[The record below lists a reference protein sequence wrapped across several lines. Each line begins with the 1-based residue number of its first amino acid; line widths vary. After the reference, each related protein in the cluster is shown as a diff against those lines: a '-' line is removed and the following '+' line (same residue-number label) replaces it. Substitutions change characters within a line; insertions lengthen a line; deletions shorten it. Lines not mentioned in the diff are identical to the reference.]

1 MSIESASA
9 NSTPLKFEWMVQGWK
24 STPFEVVRFQGEE
37 GLSQP
42 YQFVITLACSDPE
55 LALSKLLKASCCLRI
70 HQQQGQPQVFH
81 GMLSEVRVLSSTY
94 QTLYL
99 QVTLVPRLWALS
111 LGYQCK
117 VFLNQSLPE
126 ILKTVL
132 TDQRQHGVRPAFT
145 LKLMGSYPA
154 REFVCQ
160 YNESSLQFIARL
172 MEQAGL
178 YYYFEQREQQ
188 EHLIITD
195 HQVTHQAKPN
205 TKPLRYSP
213 APLSAMIDPE
223 RLESGLTQLTAVI
236 GHLPNKVL
244 LKGYD
249 HERPAQV
256 VISKDKVSHPSFFSK
271 VYQSLGK
278 QEEVPEGLGA
288 YYRYG
293 EHFTQRS
300 VGDKLVKNIIQ
311 QLQHQANYFEGESRV
326 PGLQAGYLFSVQ
338 EHFLNALN
346 QTYLVTHVIHQGD
359 QLSDL
364 TMLSMT
370 TDNPRYSNSFVAIH
384 SSYQY
389 RHPCKTPRP
398 QISGLLIGTI
408 DASGSGK
415 QAMLDK
421 QGRYKV
427 IFPFDL
433 SGKQAGKASHWLRL
447 AQPYGG
453 KKGGFH
459 FPLCKGT
466 EVLIAFIQ
474 GDPDR
479 PIIQSTLPN
488 ADNPSVVTEKNA
500 AVNKLCTPSGNE
512 ITLEDTAGR
521 RTITLSNG
529 GGTIT
534 LGDI

>member
-1 MSIESASA
+1 MSGESASA
-9 NSTPLKFEWMVQGWK
+9 NSSPLKFEWLVQGWK
-24 STPFEVVRFQGEE
+24 RNPFDVVRFQGEE

-42 YQFVITLACSDPE
+42 YQFVVTLACSDTG
-55 LALSKLLKASCCLRI
+55 LALSKLLKASCCLRV
-70 HQQQGQPQVFH
+70 HQQGLPQDFH
-81 GMLSEVRVLSSTY
+81 GMLSEVRILSSTY

-188 EHLIITD
+188 EHLMITD
-195 HQVTHQAKPN
+195 HRMTHQPKPK
-205 TKPLRYSP
+205 TQ
-213 APLSAMIDPE
+213 PLSYFPAQGATDTE
-223 RLESGLTQLTAVI
+223 NLLTQFTAI
-236 GHLPNKVL
+236 MGHLPNKIL
-244 LKGYD
+244 LKGYN
-249 HERPAQV
+249 HERPSQV
-256 VISKDKVSHPSFFSK
+256 VISKNSVEHPAVFSK
-271 VYQSLGK
+271 IYQSLMK
-278 QEEVPEGLGA
+278 QEEAVPEGLGA

-300 VGDKLVKNIIQ
+300 AGDQLVNNITQ

-326 PGLQAGYLFSVQ
+326 PWLQSGYLFSVAG
-338 EHFLNALN
+338 HFLDSFN
-346 QTYLVTHVIHQGD
+346 QTYLVTQVIHQGD
-359 QLSDL
+359 QLSEL
-364 TMLSMT
+364 TTPSMT

-389 RHPCKTPRP
+389 RHPCRTPCP
-398 QISGLLIGTI
+398 QIGGLLIGTI

-427 IFPFDL
+427 ILPFDL
-433 SGKQAGKASHWLRL
+433 SGKHSGKASHWLRL

-453 KKGGFH
+453 KKGGMH

-512 ITLEDTAGR
+512 ISLEDTAGR
-521 RTITLSNG
+521 RTIKLSNK

-534 LGDI
+534 LGDITLG

>member
-1 MSIESASA
+1 MSVKFASAS
-9 NSTPLKFEWMVQGWK
+9 SSPLKFEWMVQGWERN
-24 STPFEVVRFQGEE
+24 PFEVVRFQGEE

-42 YQFVITLACSDPE
+42 YQFVVTLACRDSE
-55 LALSKLLKASCCLRI
+55 LELSKLLKAYCCLRI
-70 HQQQGQPQVFH
+70 YQEQNQPQDFH
-81 GMLSEVRVLSSTY
+81 GMLSEVRILSSTY
-94 QTLYL
+94 ETLYL

-111 LGYQCK
+111 LGCQCK

-132 TDQRQHGVRPAFT
+132 TDQRQHGVSPAFT
-145 LKLMGSYPA
+145 LNLKGKYPA

-160 YNESSLQFIARL
+160 YNESSLHFIARL

-188 EHLIITD
+188 EHLIITND
-195 HQVTHQAKPN
+195 RMTHQPKPK
-205 TKPLRYSP
+205 TQLLSYCP
-213 APLSAMIDPE
+213 AQGTTDTENP
-223 RLESGLTQLTAVI
+223 LTQFTAI
-236 GHLPNKVL
+236 MGHLPNKIL
-244 LKGYD
+244 LKGYN
-249 HERPAQV
+249 HERPSQA
-256 VISKDKVSHPSFFSK
+256 VISKNRVEHPSIFSK
-271 VYQSLGK
+271 IYQSLMK
-278 QEEVPEGLGA
+278 QQEEAVPDGLGA

-293 EHFTQRS
+293 ENFTQRS
-300 VGDKLVKNIIQ
+300 AGDQLVNHMIQ

-326 PGLQAGYLFSVQ
+326 PGLQAGYLFSVAG
-338 EHFLNALN
+338 HFLDSFN
-346 QTYLVTHVIHQGD
+346 QTYLVTQVIHQGD
-359 QLSDL
+359 QLSEL
-364 TMLSMT
+364 TTPSMT
-370 TDNPRYSNSFVAIH
+370 TGNPHYSNSFVAIH
-384 SSYQY
+384 SHYQY
-389 RHPCKTPRP
+389 RHPCRTPRP
-398 QISGLLIGTI
+398 QINGLLIGTI
-408 DASGSGK
+408 DASGKGK

-427 IFPFDL
+427 ILPFDL
-433 SGKQAGKASHWLRL
+433 SGKHSGKASHWLRL

-453 KKGGFH
+453 KKGGMH

-512 ITLEDTAGR
+512 ISLEDTAGQR
-521 RTITLSNG
+521 RITLGNG

-534 LGDI
+534 LGDL

>member
-1 MSIESASA
+1 MSAPLASDKSRA
-9 NSTPLKFEWMVQGWK
+9 LKFEWLVQGWK
-24 STPFEVVRFQGEE
+24 NNPFEVVRFQGEE

-42 YQFVITLACSDPE
+42 YRFVITIACSDSG
-55 LALSKLLKASCCLRI
+55 LALSKLLKASCCFRL
-70 HQQQGQPQVFH
+70 HQQQGLPQDFH
-81 GMLSEVRVLSSTY
+81 GMLSEVRILSSTY

-99 QVTLVPRLWALS
+99 QVTLVPRLWALT
-111 LGYQCK
+111 LGCQCK

-132 TDQRQHGVRPAFT
+132 TDQQQHGVMPAFT
-145 LKLMGSYPA
+145 LKLMRNYPA

-195 HQVTHQAKPN
+195 HQMTHQSKPN
-205 TKPLRYSP
+205 TQPVRYYPSQGDMM
-213 APLSAMIDPE
+213 AGTENL
-223 RLESGLTQLTAVI
+223 LTQFTAII
-236 GHLPNKVL
+236 GHLPNQVL
-244 LKGYD
+244 LKGYN
-249 HERPAQV
+249 HERSSQV
-256 VISKDKVSHPSFFSK
+256 VLSKGKVEHPSAFSK
-271 VYQSLGK
+271 IYQSLMK
-278 QEEVPEGLGA
+278 QEEVPESLGT

-293 EHFTQRS
+293 EHFTQQAD
-300 VGDKLVKNIIQ
+300 GDQLVKNSIQ
-311 QLQHQANYFEGESRV
+311 QLQHQANYYEGESRV
-326 PGLQAGYLFSVQ
+326 PWLQAGYLCSLQ
-338 EHFLNALN
+338 DHFLDSFN
-346 QTYLVTHVIHQGD
+346 QSYLVTQVSHRGD
-359 QLSDL
+359 QSAELKMPVVPIDAV
-364 TMLSMT
+364 
-370 TDNPRYSNSFVAIH
+370 RYSNSFIAIN

-389 RHPCKTPRP
+389 RHPCRTPRP
-398 QISGLLIGTI
+398 LISGVIIGTI
-408 DASGSGK
+408 DASGSGE

-427 IFPFDL
+427 ILPFDL
-433 SGKQAGKASHWLRL
+433 SGKHSGKASHWLRL

-453 KKGGFH
+453 KKGGMH

-466 EVLIAFIQ
+466 EVLIAFIH
-474 GDPDR
+474 GDPDQ

-500 AVNKLCTPSGNE
+500 AVNKLCTPSGNK
-512 ITLEDTAGR
+512 ITLDDTSGSR
-521 RTITLSNG
+521 SITLSNG

>member
-1 MSIESASA
+1 MSAELASS
-9 NSTPLKFEWMVQGWK
+9 NSGPLKFEWMVQGWK
-24 STPFEVVRFQGEE
+24 RNRFEVVRFQGKE

-42 YQFVITLACSDPE
+42 YQFVVTLACRDPGLE
-55 LALSKLLKASCCLRI
+55 LSTLLKASCCLRV
-70 HQQQGQPQVFH
+70 HQQRGLPQDFH
-81 GMLSEVRVLSSTY
+81 GMLSEVRILSSTY
-94 QTLYL
+94 ETLYL

-132 TDQRQHGVRPAFT
+132 SDQRQHGVRPAFT
-145 LKLMGSYPA
+145 LKLMDSYPA
-154 REFVCQ
+154 RELVCQ

-195 HQVTHQAKPN
+195 HQITHQSKPSAQ
-205 TKPLRYSP
+205 PLRYCP
-213 APLSAMIDPE
+213 AQGFMVTDSE
-223 RLESGLTQLTAVI
+223 NHLTQFTAI
-236 GHLPNKVL
+236 MGHLPNKVL
-244 LKGYD
+244 LKGYN
-249 HERPAQV
+249 HERPSQV
-256 VISKDKVSHPSFFSK
+256 VMSKDKVGHPAIFSK
-271 VYQSLGK
+271 IYQSLMK
-278 QEEVPEGLGA
+278 QEEEVPEGLGA

-293 EHFTQRS
+293 ENFTQRS
-300 VGDKLVKNIIQ
+300 AGDQLVKNIIQ

-326 PGLQAGYLFSVQ
+326 PWLQAGYLFSV
-338 EHFLNALN
+338 EGHFLNSFN
-346 QTYLVTHVIHQGD
+346 QTYLVTQVVHQGD
-359 QLSDL
+359 QLSEL
-364 TMLSMT
+364 TTSSMT

-384 SSYQY
+384 SHYQY
-389 RHPCKTPRP
+389 RHPCRTPRP
-398 QISGLLIGTI
+398 QISGVFIGTI
-408 DASGSGK
+408 DASGKGK

-427 IFPFDL
+427 ILPFDL
-433 SGKQAGKASHWLRL
+433 SGKHSGKASHWLRL

-453 KKGGFH
+453 KKGGMH

-488 ADNPSVVTEKNA
+488 ADNPSVVTEKNS

-512 ITLEDTAGR
+512 ISLEDTAGQR
-521 RTITLSNG
+521 RITFSNG

-534 LGDI
+534 LGDL